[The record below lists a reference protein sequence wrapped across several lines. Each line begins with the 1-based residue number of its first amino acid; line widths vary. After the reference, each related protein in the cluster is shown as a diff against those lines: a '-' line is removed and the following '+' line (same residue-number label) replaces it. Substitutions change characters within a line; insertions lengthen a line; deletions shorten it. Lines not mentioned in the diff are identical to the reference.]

1 MRGLEL
7 RWLYL
12 ALDDHFAFEGLL
24 GVFLVQGEWGN
35 SLVIA
40 ELGRVRWFEGPIVL
54 DSWRSLGLRGPVG
67 NGDVLTYH
75 VLVLIEEMR
84 LLDHLGERLL
94 LEFAVVMLTLCLCYR
109 SWPVEVIGHVGDRAS
124 EVALLAVLTF
134 LNRVGADVWRL
145 RDDLS
150 GVLLAPEVLLD
161 LNEVSLVFISG
172 LIVSLLDLA
181 LVLETLLI
189 SGRDLSSSVF

>member
-24 GVFLVQGEWGN
+24 GVFLVHGEWGN

-54 DSWRSLGLRGPVG
+54 DGWRSLGLRFPVW
-67 NGDVLTYH
+67 NDDVLTYH

-84 LLDHLGERLL
+84 LLDHLGEGLL
-94 LEFAVVMLTLCLCYR
+94 LEFAVVMLTLCLC
-109 SWPVEVIGHVGDRAS
+109 
-124 EVALLAVLTF
+124 
-134 LNRVGADVWRL
+134 
-145 RDDLS
+145 
-150 GVLLAPEVLLD
+150 
-161 LNEVSLVFISG
+161 
-172 LIVSLLDLA
+172 
-181 LVLETLLI
+181 
-189 SGRDLSSSVF
+189 